1 MEWPTKPQNSDKVP
15 EGRGEVERIVPSTF
29 YALLPIALLCTYF
42 HLLSL
47 TPHSTTT
54 TYHPSLSFPPA
65 PPSSSS
71 SLSTEKDK
79 TYQNPCDYSNGDW
92 VRDRRSP
99 LYNVTTCGTIKESEK
114 CISNGRPDSG
124 YLYWRWK
131 PNECNLPRF
140 EPLTFLQLVQN
151 KHIAFV
157 GDSLARNQ
165 LESLLCMLST
175 ISTPNLVY
183 QSANDNKFR
192 RWHFPSHNANFSL
205 YWSPFLVQGVERSN
219 EGPYYNTMYLDHVNE
234 RWARDLDWFDMVVV
248 SFGHWFL
255 LPSVYYENGS
265 VIGSLNCQ
273 DLNHTQMDFYVPLRK
288 VLRTTLSSI
297 IERKKGKGNNGVD
310 VIVKTFSPA
319 HFEGDWNKAGTCS
332 KTEPYKKEEKELEG
346 MDAEIRKIEIEEVE
360 NAKAKAS
367 EFRGFRLEV
376 LDVTKLALLRPDGH
390 PGPYM
395 NPFPFAKGVPERV
408 QNDCVHWCLPGPIDT
423 WNEIFLEMI
432 KKWEEQQRESKRF
445 TNLLHSSSSSV
456 FYALPPIVLLG
467 FCVYFYYLSFTSSPE
482 NNILRSISISVSI
495 TNHSS
500 LPAPTPPVYENPCD
514 YSNGKWVRT
523 KRGPL
528 YNGTTCVKMKK
539 NQNCIANG
547 RPDSGFLYWKWKP
560 SECHLPRFDPNT
572 FLQLISNKHIAF
584 IGDSLARNHL
594 ESLLCFLATTEKL
607 QGFTQFQEGYT
618 RWLFRSHKATV
629 SFYWSPFLVDGVPR
643 KNPGLPYNKIHLDRA
658 NMKWE
663 KDLDQIDI
671 IVLSLGH
678 WFLVPSVF
686 YWRDKVIGCV
696 SHPVSNCTKDIGVY
710 VPIRRALRTALNSI
724 IKRKVKRGNGI
735 DVIVRTYSP
744 SHFEG
749 GWDKGGTCA
758 KSKPYGVGERQLE
771 GEEAEIRRIELEE
784 VERAKTRAKG
794 LEMDKAKNAEEFK
807 GFRLE
812 VLDVTKLALLRPDGH
827 PGAYMNPF
835 PFANG
840 INPKKPVQNDCV
852 HWCMPGVVDTWNEIF
867 IQMLKNMAFR
877 NQEE

>member
-1 MEWPTKPQNSDKVP
+1 MRRKRVSLKIRSSKRLSKKLLPPYAS
-15 EGRGEVERIVPSTF
+15 
-29 YALLPIALLCTYF
+29 YALVAIVLFLLGVFFY
-42 HLLSL
+42 SISSASS
-47 TPHSTTT
+47 PPN
-54 TYHPSLSFPPA
+54 HPSN
-65 PPSSSS
+65 
-71 SLSTEKDK
+71 SL
-79 TYQNPCDYSNGDW
+79 P
-92 VRDRRSP
+92 
-99 LYNVTTCGTIKESEK
+99 
-114 CISNGRPDSG
+114 
-124 YLYWRWK
+124 
-131 PNECNLPRF
+131 
-140 EPLTFLQLVQN
+140 
-151 KHIAFV
+151 
-157 GDSLARNQ
+157 
-165 LESLLCMLST
+165 
-175 ISTPNLVY
+175 
-183 QSANDNKFR
+183 
-192 RWHFPSHNANFSL
+192 
-205 YWSPFLVQGVERSN
+205 
-219 EGPYYNTMYLDHVNE
+219 
-234 RWARDLDWFDMVVV
+234 
-248 SFGHWFL
+248 
-255 LPSVYYENGS
+255 
-265 VIGSLNCQ
+265 
-273 DLNHTQMDFYVPLRK
+273 
-288 VLRTTLSSI
+288 
-297 IERKKGKGNNGVD
+297 
-310 VIVKTFSPA
+310 
-319 HFEGDWNKAGTCS
+319 
-332 KTEPYKKEEKELEG
+332 
-346 MDAEIRKIEIEEVE
+346 
-360 NAKAKAS
+360 
-367 EFRGFRLEV
+367 
-376 LDVTKLALLRPDGH
+376 
-390 PGPYM
+390 
-395 NPFPFAKGVPERV
+395 
-408 QNDCVHWCLPGPIDT
+408 
-423 WNEIFLEMI
+423 
-432 KKWEEQQRESKRF
+432 
-445 TNLLHSSSSSV
+445 
-456 FYALPPIVLLG
+456 
-467 FCVYFYYLSFTSSPE
+467 
-482 NNILRSISISVSI
+482 I

-500 LPAPTPPVYENPCD
+500 LSTSTELPHSISFTNHSSLSASPPPPVYVYEKPCD
-514 YSNGKWVRT
+514 YSDGRWVRT

-528 YNGTTCVKMKK
+528 YDGSKCLQMKAK
-539 NQNCIANG
+539 QNCIANG
-547 RPDSGFLYWKWKP
+547 RPDLGYLFWRWKP